1 MPKAIL
7 SKMNETEDIILPDP
21 KIYFKAIVIKAA
33 WYCQNKTKQNKN
45 QQEAYQPTEQT
56 RKPRNKSTCL

>member
-7 SKMNETEDIILPDP
+7 SKMEKTEEIILPDH

-33 WYCQNKTKQNKN
+33 RY
-45 QQEAYQPTEQT
+45 
-56 RKPRNKSTCL
+56 

>member
-7 SKMNETEDIILPDP
+7 SKMEKTEEIILPDH

-33 WYCQNKTKQNKN
+33 RYWQETKQNKN
-45 QQEAYQPTEQT
+45 QQETYQPMEQT